1 MSDLS
6 VRVAPSLLA
15 SDFGRLAE
23 EVAVV
28 EAAGA
33 RLLHLDVMDGQFVPN
48 ISFGM
53 PIIRA
58 VRKQTRLLLQTH
70 LMIEQPERYIEAF
83 QEAGSDEI
91 VVHAEASV
99 HLHRTVQQIHATGA
113 RAGLALNP
121 HTPLDVLRWI
131 RDDLDSVL
139 IMTVNPGFG
148 GQAFITEMLPK
159 IRAARELLGP
169 DVDIIVDGGVDA
181 DTAPACV
188 AAGANILVAG
198 TAVFAH
204 PDGPEAGM
212 AAILAAASDGR
223 PDAR

>member
-1 MSDLS
+1 MSQHGIKI
-6 VRVAPSLLA
+6 APSLLA
-15 SDFGRLAE
+15 SDFGHIAE
-23 EVAVV
+23 QVATV

-33 RLLHLDVMDGQFVPN
+33 PVLHLDVMDGLFVPN

-58 VRKQTRLLLQTH
+58 VRKVTRMHLQTH
-70 LMIEQPERYIEAF
+70 LMIERPERYIEDF

-91 VVHAEASV
+91 VVHAEACT
-99 HLHRTVQQIHATGA
+99 HLHRVVQQIHATGA
-113 RAGLALNP
+113 RAGVALNP

-131 RDDLDSVL
+131 REDLDSVL

-181 DTAPACV
+181 DTAPSCIAE
-188 AAGANILVAG
+188 GANVLVAG

-204 PDGPEAGM
+204 PNGPAAGI
-212 AAILAAASDGR
+212 AAIHGVE
-223 PDAR
+223 PDR